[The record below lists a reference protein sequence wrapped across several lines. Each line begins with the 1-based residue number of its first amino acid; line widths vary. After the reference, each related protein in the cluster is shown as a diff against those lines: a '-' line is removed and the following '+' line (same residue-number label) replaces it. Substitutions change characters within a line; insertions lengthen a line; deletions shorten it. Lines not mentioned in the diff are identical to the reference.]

1 MHKSACFLVLCY
13 VLWHFQFYFFSLQ
26 QYYYSWVTKQS
37 MVNADAGEEPGVVAA
52 DKRSLWTCSTGT
64 FQWIFSPQWKH
75 YQQTFLHLFLVI
87 SQANVLCVTRIS
99 PHGHPSVSL
108 PSGFYLLVCH
118 GFWETS
124 CPRKILFTVSAS
136 VYTCLGLFW
145 GARQTAWKACF
156 FQAPLLW
163 NLHLHIGLVSLLW
176 KTIAKN
182 LTELVWWSA
191 L

>member
-1 MHKSACFLVLCY
+1 MCSDTSNSI
-13 VLWHFQFYFFSLQ
+13 FFSLQ

-37 MVNADAGEEPGVVAA
+37 AVDAAAGEEPGVVAE
-52 DKRSLWTCSTGT
+52 DKRGLWTCSTGT

-87 SQANVLCVTRIS
+87 SQANVLCVTRIF

-108 PSGFYLLVCH
+108 PSGFYLLVCR

-136 VYTCLGLFW
+136 VNTCLGLFFES
-145 GARQTAWKACF
+145 KANSLKSLFF
-156 FQAPLLW
+156 FQALLLW

-176 KTIAKN
+176 ENIAKN
-182 LTELVWWSA
+182 
-191 L
+191 

>member
-1 MHKSACFLVLCY
+1 MCSDTSNSI
-13 VLWHFQFYFFSLQ
+13 FFSLQ

-37 MVNADAGEEPGVVAA
+37 AVDAAAGEDPGVVAE
-52 DKRSLWTCSTGT
+52 DKRGLWTCSTGT

-87 SQANVLCVTRIS
+87 SQANVLCVTRIF

-108 PSGFYLLVCH
+108 PSGFYLLVCR

-136 VYTCLGLFW
+136 VNTCLGLFFES
-145 GARQTAWKACF
+145 KANSLKSLF
-156 FQAPLLW
+156 FPSTAPLKPSFAYWSGFSPVGNHCQKL
-163 NLHLHIGLVSLLW
+163 NRAGLVVC
-176 KTIAKN
+176 
-182 LTELVWWSA
+182 LVGAGISQ
-191 L
+191 